1 MRSIAHKKA
10 KETIEKI
17 NRDRNNYNII
27 HYSCESFK
35 DNPDHSVRITAI
47 SILSLRYGQA
57 TSYSII
63 KEAEL
68 KKISKSEINKHYN
81 DLEKSLLKKFMDYV
95 SKHADKI
102 WIHWNMRDE
111 NYGFHAIEHRAAC
124 LNVKQIVIIPDE
136 KKIDLAVLLKD
147 YYGNN
152 YIEHPR
158 LFSIAKKNNLNTTDF
173 LGGDEEAEAFVKGD
187 YFTLNRSTL
196 RKVEVIKGIFNL
208 VADGNLKTNAS
219 RKEIYGN
226 IIQSWFDC
234 MKDNWLIG
242 ILSYLIP
249 IIIGV
254 LVSIL
259 T

>member
-1 MRSIAHKKA
+1 MRSVAHKKS

-35 DNPDHSVRITAI
+35 DNPGGSVRITAI

-68 KKISKSEINKHYN
+68 KKIPKGEINKHYN
-81 DLEKSLLKKFMDYV
+81 ELEKSLLKKYMDYV
-95 SKHADKI
+95 SKHSNII

-111 NYGFHAIEHRAAC
+111 NYGFHAIEHRAEC
-124 LNVKQIVIIPDE
+124 LNVKNIVIIPDE
-136 KKIDLAVLLKD
+136 KKIDLSFLLKD

-187 YFTLNRSTL
+187 YSNLTRSTL
-196 RKVEVIKGIFNL
+196 RKVEVIKDIFNL
-208 VADGNLKTNAS
+208 VADENLKTNAS

-226 IIQSWFDC
+226 IIQSLFDHL
-234 MKDNWLIG
+234 KDHWLIG

-254 LVSIL
+254 LLALL